1 MLLRTL
7 YISHHHLVYIAGG
20 RTSWGS
26 ILDDVLQFDAEEGQW
41 TKIGSMKISRYAH
54 AVSVINYNSVREYC
68 K

>member
-1 MLLRTL
+1 MF
-7 YISHHHLVYIAGG
+7 IAGG
-20 RTSWGS
+20 MTSWGS